1 MNFLKNFFF
10 LSLMLILISEVS
22 HAQSLDYLMSEVSQE
37 QRVSEVVV
45 VEDTWII
52 TFDWPLMNAVL
63 DNDVSLARTLIEDGA
78 DVNYYYDSNG
88 VVKPLFFTPLSVAA
102 HSMYAKMVDLL
113 IAKGA
118 DVDLMSPLVKAI
130 RGCYSYY
137 RSRTDCTTF
146 VLEKLIQ
153 AGADVNYG
161 GETNYTPLM
170 EAARNS
176 DVKAI
181 EVLIQAGADPYIVHN
196 NRGHFQ
202 DGYTAI
208 RYTYNPIIHDHEFQD
223 RLSQIRFLLH
233 TEMTRRENTEN
244 P

>member
-10 LSLMLILISEVS
+10 SSLVLILISEVS
-22 HAQSLDYLMSEVSQE
+22 HAKSLDNLSQE
-37 QRVSEVVV
+37 QRTSEVTI

-52 TFDWPLMNAVL
+52 MFDWPLMNAVL

-88 VVKPLFFTPLSVAA
+88 VIRPLSFTPLSVAA

-137 RSRTDCTTF
+137 RSRTDCTTS

-153 AGADVNYG
+153 VGADVNYG

-170 EAARNS
+170 EAARNC
-176 DVKAI
+176 DVKAV

-196 NRGHFQ
+196 NRGRFQ
-202 DGYTAI
+202 DGYTSV
-208 RYTYNPIIHDHEFQD
+208 RYTYRPIHYKECQD

-233 TEMTRRENTEN
+233 TEMTRRENTEKFLSGSF
-244 P
+244 